1 MAKMTAAKK
10 SALAKRIDEHANSL
24 ANYLAEHTLDK
35 LGDWDFYGVLGDD
48 LTDKQYD
55 EACQQVLLS
64 VAKKWIAS
72 HKRRGRI

>member
-1 MAKMTAAKK
+1 MAKLTTEKKKLIAEAVEMHAK
-10 SALAKRIDEHANSL
+10 AFADELVDHMM
-24 ANYLAEHTLDK
+24 DK

-64 VAKKWIAS
+64 VAEKWIAS
-72 HKRRGRI
+72 HKRRG